1 MESWLDMYDCKT
13 AEREQLQIP
22 VDVTYMG
29 SKVMEIASA
38 VCARQDAGVCKH
50 KLERTGVLV
59 IEEDTD
65 E

>member
-1 MESWLDMYDCKT
+1 MMIKHQ
-13 AEREQLQIP
+13 REYLQIP
-22 VDVTYMG
+22 IDITYMG
-29 SKVMEIASA
+29 SRVMKIASA

-59 IEEDTD
+59 IEVDTD